1 MKHPILFSFS
11 AVAVALGF
19 MTVPV
24 VSSAQPAPAPTMV
37 PIAKPDFSSMMF
49 LTGTWNCTQML
60 RGKQRPDTSTT
71 TVSNDGMWM
80 VTQDA
85 APPFDQYR
93 TVTINGTNFMTYDPT
108 IKKWVQVG
116 VDSGGGYGIA
126 TSSGWQGNAITWTGK
141 GLDGSSGTDVI
152 TKNSDTQTTDASTG
166 TDAQGHTTN
175 TTITCTKA
183 SS

>member
-1 MKHPILFSFS
+1 MRHPILLSFS
-11 AVAVALGF
+11 IAALVLGF

-24 VSSAQPAPAPTMV
+24 VSTAQPAPAPTMV

-71 TVSNDGMWM
+71 TVSPDGMWM
-80 VTQDA
+80 VSQDA

-93 TVTINGTNFMTYDPT
+93 TVTINGTSYMTYDGT

-116 VDSGGGYGIA
+116 VDSSGGYGVS
-126 TSSGWQGNAITWTGK
+126 TSPGWQGSTITWTTK
-141 GLDGSSGTDVI
+141 GLDGSSGTDVV
-152 TKNSDTQTTDASTG
+152 TKSSDTKTTDAQSG
-166 TDAQGHTTN
+166 TDAQGHTAS